1 MSNVQLIDDSSALCA
16 ITTNHGC
23 YVVACVSGD
32 DWWLWSGGYLCA
44 LINTIK
50 NDLIKQ
56 EKACCT
62 PNEVIYG
69 VCMIIAFV
77 FCMVKI

>member
-1 MSNVQLIDDSSALCA
+1 MLLVQMIADSSALCG

-23 YVVACVSGD
+23 YVVACVNGD
-32 DWWLWSGGYLCA
+32 GRWLSNLGYLCT

-50 NDLIKQ
+50 NDLVRQ
-56 EKACCT
+56 EKECCT
-62 PNEVIYG
+62 PNEVIYA

-77 FCMVKI
+77 FCAVRI